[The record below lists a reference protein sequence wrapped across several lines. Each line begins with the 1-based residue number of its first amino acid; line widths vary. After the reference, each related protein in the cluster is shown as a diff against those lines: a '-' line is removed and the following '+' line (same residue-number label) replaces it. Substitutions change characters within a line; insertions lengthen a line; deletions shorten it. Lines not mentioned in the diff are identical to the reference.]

1 MMIVQEQKTFYVC
14 GYTSYMI
21 DRYEEVNLS
30 SSKQLF
36 LHTTRIPYEIRLFL
50 HLKSV

>member
-14 GYTSYMI
+14 GYTSSMK

-36 LHTTRIPYEIRLFL
+36 LRTTPVFPMKYGF
-50 HLKSV
+50 SYT